1 MYQSKVI
8 ILPIITHED
17 ELELAKTEQEL
28 VKQIKKLS
36 RAQTTLINSQQK
48 YAENLTKANLARE
61 MLNRTFRDVLKQM
74 QTLVREK
81 RSNIKDEEVN
91 LYQDIIHQNDTYI
104 ENTKKYID
112 AIKNLTLK
120 KEYFVEKKQEFADA
134 LNNVAQ
140 RRSTVIKKA
149 LSVEKKKNDLIE
161 GEKMKILETEFNDI
175 QREFDRAR
183 DVMIKSLKQ
192 FLQERDEVDNL
203 WMKVKDTVSKMS

>member
-1 MYQSKVI
+1 VS
-8 ILPIITHED
+8 PIITHED

-28 VKQIKKLS
+28 SKQINKLAK
-36 RAQTTLINSQQK
+36 AQITLINSQKK
-48 YAENLTKANLARE
+48 YAENLSKSNIARE

-81 RSNIKDEEVN
+81 RSNIKDEEVR
-91 LYQDIIHQNDTYI
+91 LFEGIIHQNDKYV
-104 ENTKKYID
+104 ESNKNYID
-112 AIKNLTLK
+112 AIKNLALK
-120 KEYFVEKKQEFADA
+120 KEYLVEKKEEFANA

-149 LSVEKKKNDLIE
+149 FFVEKKKNDLIE
-161 GEKMKILETEFNDI
+161 GEKINVLESEMNDI

-183 DVMIKSLKQ
+183 DVMIKKLNQ

-203 WMKVKDTVSKMS
+203 WMKVKDSVSKMS

>member
-1 MYQSKVI
+1 MI

-203 WMKVKDTVSKMS
+203 WMKVKDSVSKMS